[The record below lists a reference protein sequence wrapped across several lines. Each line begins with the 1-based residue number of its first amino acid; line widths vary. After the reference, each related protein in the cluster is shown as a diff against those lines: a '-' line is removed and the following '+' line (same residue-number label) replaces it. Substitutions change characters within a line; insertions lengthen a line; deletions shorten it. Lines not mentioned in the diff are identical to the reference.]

1 MALALI
7 GESLLSAV
15 IEVLVDRI
23 ASSQV
28 KNFFKRQKLDDGQ
41 LRKLKSTVRAV
52 GKLLNDA
59 EEKHITDPAVKGWLD
74 DLKDALYQAD
84 DFLDEIAYIAWQ
96 LKFEAEPQSEAC
108 SDQVRSFLTS
118 LVPCK
123 KGMGEMQPELE
134 KIIQIL
140 QDLWQQKG
148 DLGLIESAG
157 RRPPLSS
164 QKIPTTALV
173 DESDV
178 FGRKFDREKIMAS
191 MLPDDAEGRQL
202 DVVPIVGMGGMGKTT
217 LAQLVCREI
226 ELLEDRNG
234 TKLFDLKA
242 WVYVSE
248 EFNILKV
255 TRDILKE
262 VGLPKCDNMTEN
274 QIHSE
279 LEKKLRGNRVLLVL
293 DDVWSE
299 DQAAWDFLLKPFK
312 SVRKGSKILVTTHS
326 ENVASVKSTF
336 PSHRL
341 QSLSDDEC
349 WLVLAK
355 VAFDGGN
362 FSAYPGLEEV
372 GREIAKKCSG
382 LPLAAKTLGGLLRSK
397 REGEEWRKILKSNL
411 WKSPNDKVLSA
422 LQLSYHCL
430 PSYLKQC
437 FSYCAIFPEGYEFN
451 KKDLILLW
459 MAEGFLVQ
467 PGENKEMEE
476 IGAEFFDDLV
486 SRSFLQQSSRDP
498 SLFIMHDLMNH
509 LAAFTSGEFCFRLEG
524 NGSRNTSQRT
534 RHLSCI
540 VKEHDISQKF
550 EAVCKPRLLRTL
562 ILSKDKSISAEVI
575 SKLLR
580 MLERLRVLSMPPYIF
595 EPLQFL
601 DSIAKLKHL
610 RYLKLSQT
618 DLTKLPES
626 ICGLYNLQTLILI
639 WCFMLYELPAGM
651 GRLINLRHL
660 DITGTRLL
668 EMPPQMG
675 KLAKLRT
682 LTSFSL
688 GNQSGSSIKELGQLQ
703 HLCGE
708 LCIRNLQN
716 VVDAKDASEA
726 DLKGKADLESLELLW
741 EDDTNNSLHERVLD
755 QLQPHVNLKI
765 LRLEG
770 YGGTRF
776 PVWIGGSNPPS
787 NLRELDVHKCLNLKS
802 FPELM
807 HSLLPSLI
815 RLSLSNCPELQS
827 FPIRGL
833 ELKAFSVTNCIQ
845 LIRNRKQWDL
855 QSLHSLSSFTIAMC
869 DEVESF
875 PEEMLLPSSLTTLE
889 IRHLSNLKSLDHKG
903 LQQLTSLQCLTIFDC
918 CRLESL
924 PEGGLPFSRS
934 TLKVFSCPL
943 LEKKVQTGNR
953 RSAAISMLP
962 GSTNTMQK
970 QVPLVPVQLS

>member
-1 MALALI
+1 MMALALI
-7 GESLLSAV
+7 GESLLSAI

-23 ASSQV
+23 ASSEV
-28 KNFFKRQKLDDGQ
+28 KDFFKRQKLDDGQ
-41 LRKLKSTVRAV
+41 LRKLKSIVRAV

-84 DFLDEIAYIAWQ
+84 DFLDEIAYKALQ
-96 LKFEAEPQSEAC
+96 LKFEAEPQSETF

-134 KIIQIL
+134 KILQIL
-140 QDLWQQKG
+140 QDLLQQK
-148 DLGLIESAG
+148 DSLHLTESVG
-157 RRPPLSS
+157 RIPLLPS

-173 DESDV
+173 DESHV
-178 FGRKFDREKIMAS
+178 FGRKDDRENIMALL
-191 MLPDDAEGRQL
+191 LPDDAEERQL
-202 DVVPIVGMGGMGKTT
+202 DVVPIVGMGGVGKTT
-217 LAQLVCREI
+217 LAQLVYRKI

-255 TRDILKE
+255 TRDILKQ

-274 QIHSE
+274 QIHCE
-279 LEKKLRGNRVLLVL
+279 LEKKLRGNRVLVVL

-299 DQAAWDFLLKPFK
+299 DQAAWDFLLKPFM
-312 SVRKGSKILVTTHS
+312 SVRKGSKILVTTRS

-341 QSLSDDEC
+341 QSLSNDEC
-349 WLVLAK
+349 WLVLKK

-362 FSAYPGLEEV
+362 FSAYTGLEEF

-397 REGEEWRKILKSNL
+397 RKGEEWRNILESNL
-411 WKSPNDKVLSA
+411 WNSPNDKVLSA

-451 KKDLILLW
+451 KKDVILLW

-467 PGENKEMEE
+467 PGGNKEMEE

-524 NGSRNTSQRT
+524 NGSSNTSRRT

-540 VKEHDISQKF
+540 VKEHDISQMF
-550 EAVCKPRLLRTL
+550 EAVCNPRLLRTL

-575 SKLLR
+575 CKLLP
-580 MLERLRVLSMPPYIF
+580 MLERLRVLSMPPCIL
-595 EPLQFL
+595 EPLPFL

-610 RYLKLSQT
+610 RYLKLSRT

-626 ICGLYNLQTLILI
+626 ICGLYNLQTLILT
-639 WCFMLYELPAGM
+639 WCFRLYKLPAGM

-688 GNQSGSSIKELGQLQ
+688 GNQSGSSIKELGKLQ

-716 VVDAKDASEA
+716 VVDAQDASKA

-741 EDDTNNSLHERVLD
+741 EDETNNSLHERVLD

-787 NLRELDVHKCLNLKS
+787 NLRELDLHRCLNLES
-802 FPELM
+802 FPERM

-827 FPIRGL
+827 FQIRGL
-833 ELKAFSVTNCIQ
+833 ELKAFSVTNCKQ
-845 LIRNRKQWDL
+845 LIRNRKQWDMR
-855 QSLHSLSSFTIAMC
+855 SLNSLSSFTIAMC

-889 IRHLSNLKSLDHKG
+889 IRRLSNLKSLDHKG
-903 LQQLTSLQCLTIFDC
+903 LQHLTSLRELQIWHCPNLQT
-918 CRLESL
+918 L
-924 PEGGLPFSRS
+924 PEEGLPSSLSHLFIFKCNLLKERCKRPNGEDW
-934 TLKVFSCPL
+934 LKVSHIPYL
-943 LEKKVQTGNR
+943 Y
-953 RSAAISMLP
+953 IS
-962 GSTNTMQK
+962 
-970 QVPLVPVQLS
+970 